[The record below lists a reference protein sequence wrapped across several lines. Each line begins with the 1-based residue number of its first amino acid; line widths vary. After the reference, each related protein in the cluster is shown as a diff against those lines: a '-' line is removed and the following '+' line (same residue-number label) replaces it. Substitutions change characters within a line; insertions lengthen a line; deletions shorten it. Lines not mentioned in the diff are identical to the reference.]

1 MAIVIKVLARQHVN
15 LATPHVLQRQPEQ
28 RQLDRTIVVA
38 LTQTVHIQILTQTV
52 RTTTP
57 VHLVAHTAQVVDQAE
72 VLAVAVELVE
82 EEDNHSTIK
91 CSITERY

>member
-15 LATPHVLQRQPEQ
+15 LATPLVLQRQ
-28 RQLDRTIVVA
+28 LARTTVVA
-38 LTQTVHIQILTQTV
+38 LTQAVHIQILTQTV

>member
-15 LATPHVLQRQPEQ
+15 LATPLVLQRQPEQ
-28 RQLDRTIVVA
+28 RQLARTTVVA
-38 LTQTVHIQILTQTV
+38 LTQTV

-72 VLAVAVELVE
+72 VLAVVVELVE

>member
-15 LATPHVLQRQPEQ
+15 LATPHVLQRQSEQ
-28 RQLDRTIVVA
+28 RQLARTTVVA
-38 LTQTVHIQILTQTV
+38 LTQAV

>member
-15 LATPHVLQRQPEQ
+15 LATPLVLQRQPEQ
-28 RQLDRTIVVA
+28 RQLARTTVVA
-38 LTQTVHIQILTQTV
+38 LTQAVHIQIPTQTV
-52 RTTTP
+52 RTTP

-91 CSITERY
+91 CSITESY